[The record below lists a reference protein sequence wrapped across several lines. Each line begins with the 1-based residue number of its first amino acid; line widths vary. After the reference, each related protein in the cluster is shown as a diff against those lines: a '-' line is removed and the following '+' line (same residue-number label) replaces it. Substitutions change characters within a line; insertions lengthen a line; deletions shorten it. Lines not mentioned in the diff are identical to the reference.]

1 MEKERPT
8 SQSKGFSHHPV
19 LLREAVQ
26 YLVVRRGGGYI
37 DCTVGEGGHS
47 AAILQACLPGGR
59 LLGIDLDSRSLERAR
74 QRLEWVS
81 DPQRPGPLQG
91 HEASFTLVQGNYARL
106 EEFARTLGYSEPD
119 GILLDLGLS
128 SLQLEGEGRGFSLQ
142 RDDPLDMRFNPE
154 TASSSG
160 AKQTLTAADVVNDY
174 PFDDLAR
181 VISAYGEEPRARSI
195 ARAIIRQRPLRTTL
209 ELADLVARVG
219 GGRRAGH
226 GRGRRGSRIHPAT
239 RTFQALRIEVN
250 SELDN
255 LRAGL
260 EQAISILKPGGR
272 LVVISYHSLED
283 RIVKEAFS
291 REAKGCVCPPRV
303 PVCICGHT
311 PTLKVITRRIV
322 RPLPE
327 EVKVNPRSRSACMRV
342 SERLA
347 YATEQPE
354 GAEIG

>member
-1 MEKERPT
+1 MEKEPP
-8 SQSKGFSHHPV
+8 SGQSKGFSHHPV

-26 YLVVRRGGGYI
+26 YLVVRQGGVYI

-47 AAILQACLPGGR
+47 SAILQACLPGGR

-81 DPQRPGPLQG
+81 DSQGPEPLQG

-106 EEFARTLGYSEPD
+106 EEVAPTLGYAEPD
-119 GILLDLGLS
+119 GILLDLGMS

-142 RDDPLDMRFNPE
+142 RDAPLDMRFDPE
-154 TASSSG
+154 TASSSD
-160 AKQTLTAADVVNDY
+160 AKRTLTAADVVNDY
-174 PFDDLAR
+174 PFEDLVR
-181 VISAYGEEPRARSI
+181 VISSYGEEPRARSI
-195 ARAIIRQRPLRTTL
+195 ARAVIQQRPLRTTL
-209 ELADLVARVG
+209 ELADLVTRVG
-219 GGRRAGH
+219 GGRRAGP
-226 GRGRRGSRIHPAT
+226 GRGRKGRKIHPAT
-239 RTFQALRIEVN
+239 RTFQAIRIEVN

-260 EQAISILKPGGR
+260 EQAMNILKPGGR

-283 RIVKEAFS
+283 RIVKETFS

-303 PVCICGHT
+303 PVCICGHIQ
-311 PTLKVITRRIV
+311 TLKVITRRIV

-354 GAEIG
+354 SAEIG

>member
-1 MEKERPT
+1 MEKEPPS
-8 SQSKGFSHHPV
+8 SQSKGFSHRPV
-19 LLREAVQ
+19 LLRETVQ
-26 YLVVRRGGGYI
+26 YLVVQQGGVYI

-47 AAILQACLPGGR
+47 DAILQACLPGGW
-59 LLGIDLDSRSLERAR
+59 LLGIDLDSQALERAR
-74 QRLEWVS
+74 QRLEQVS
-81 DPQRPGPLQG
+81 DLQRSEHLQG
-91 HEASFTLVQGNYARL
+91 HGSSFTLVQGSYARL
-106 EEFARTLGYSEPD
+106 EEIARRMGCLESD

-128 SLQLEGEGRGFSLQ
+128 SFQLESEGRGFSLQ
-142 RDDPLDMRFNPE
+142 RDDPLDMRFDPD
-154 TASSSG
+154 TTSSSG
-160 AKQTLTAADVVNDY
+160 AKQALTAADVVNDY
-174 PFDDLAR
+174 SFNDLVR
-181 VISAYGEEPRARSI
+181 VISSYGEERRARSI

-209 ELADLVARVG
+209 ELAELVARVS
-219 GGRRAGH
+219 GGRGPGP
-226 GRGRRGSRIHPAT
+226 GRGRRSGRIHPAT

-260 EQAISILKPGGR
+260 KQAINMLKPGGR

-303 PVCICGHT
+303 PVCTCGHAQ
-311 PTLKVITRRIV
+311 TLKVITKRV
-322 RPLPE
+322 VKPLPE
-327 EVKVNPRSRSACMRV
+327 EVRVNPRSRSACMRV

-354 GAEIG
+354 RVEI